1 MMKIHPAILVTGGAG
16 FIGSHLVEYFL
27 KIGEPVRIL
36 DNFSS
41 GREENLQYLPKK
53 PQLEVIKGDISD
65 FHTVLMAMKGIKYVF
80 HEAGL
85 VSVPLSI
92 QQPSTSFRFNTVGTF
107 NIFEAARLSGVSR
120 VIFASSAAVYGKN
133 NDLPLQERTT
143 CLPLSPYAL
152 EKHYAEQL
160 ADLYY
165 RIYGLASIG
174 LRYFNVYGPRQSP
187 NSSYSGVISILV
199 DRCLNRK
206 RPFIY
211 GNGEQT
217 RDFIYV
223 KDVVNANIHAL
234 EAGEA
239 GAYVF
244 NVGSGK
250 SISIK
255 QLLQL
260 LQQILKTNIKPKY
273 LPPREGDIY
282 HSCADITQISQLL
295 DWQPRWEI
303 AAALKEY
310 LTITSR
316 YTTTLTESNRV
327 YNFNN
332 VVLDGL

>member
-1 MMKIHPAILVTGGAG
+1 MKIHPAILVTGGAG
-16 FIGSHLVEYFL
+16 FIGSHLVEYFIE
-27 KIGEPVRIL
+27 IGEPVRVL

-41 GREENLQYLPKK
+41 GRWENLQYLLQKQ
-53 PQLEVIKGDISD
+53 QLEVITGDISD
-65 FHTVLMAMKGIKYVF
+65 FHTVLTAMKGIKYVF

-92 QQPSTSFRFNTVGTF
+92 QQPQTSFRHNTIGTF
-107 NIFEAARLSGVSR
+107 NIFEAARLNGILQ

-133 NDLPLQERTT
+133 NDLPLKEGTA

-152 EKHYAEQL
+152 EKYYAEQL

-165 RIYGLASIG
+165 RVYGLSSIG
-174 LRYFNVYGPRQSP
+174 LRYFNVFGARQSP

-199 DRCLNRK
+199 NRFLNRK

-211 GNGEQT
+211 GDGKQT

-234 EAGEA
+234 EMVEE
-239 GAYVF
+239 GAYIF

-250 SISIK
+250 NISIK
-255 QLLQL
+255 QLVKL
-260 LQQILKTNIKPKY
+260 LQQILKSNIRPKY
-273 LPPREGDIY
+273 LPSREGDIR
-282 HSCADITQISQLL
+282 HSCADITKLSQLL
-295 DWQPRWEI
+295 DWQPQWEI

-310 LTITSR
+310 LTTFFRCMATITES
-316 YTTTLTESNRV
+316 SNRV
-327 YNFNN
+327 YN
-332 VVLDGL
+332 LL

>member
-1 MMKIHPAILVTGGAG
+1 MKFHPAILVTGGAG

-27 KIGEPVRIL
+27 KIGEPVRVL

-41 GREENLQYLPKK
+41 GRGENLQYLPQKLH
-53 PQLEVIKGDISD
+53 LEVIKGDISD
-65 FHTVLMAMKGIKYVF
+65 FHTVLAAMKGIKYVF

-92 QQPSTSFRFNTVGTF
+92 QQPQTSFRHNTIGTF
-107 NIFEAARLSGVSR
+107 NIFEAARLSGVLR

-133 NDLPLQERTT
+133 NNLPLKEGMT

-152 EKHYAEQL
+152 EKCYAEQL
-160 ADLYY
+160 AELYY
-165 RIYGLASIG
+165 RIYGLSSTG

-187 NSSYSGVISILV
+187 QSSYSGVISILV
-199 DRCLNRK
+199 DRLLNRK

-211 GNGEQT
+211 GDGEQT

-223 KDVVNANIHAL
+223 KDVVNANIHSL
-234 EAGEA
+234 EAGE

-255 QLLQL
+255 QLFKL

-295 DWQPRWEI
+295 DWQPQWEI
-303 AAALKEY
+303 TAALKEY

-316 YTTTLTESNRV
+316 YTTTITESNRV
-327 YNFNN
+327 YHFNA
-332 VVLDGL
+332 DFCSGRG